1 MVDIDEDSFFC
12 ILAHIPDS
20 KTIYLILIA
29 LPKSHLLFP
38 VTLARLW
45 QLPIYLDSYNHRAA
59 TASQKVL
66 DYLLD
71 DDADTGG
78 LRPLAESIR
87 HLVVSMEHLALDRDR
102 TTTSAGNSRGNHARG
117 RRQRVRFPSGHRLVG
132 PDFSIPRRVQALQER
147 LPELFRRTVNLE
159 SLDYHNLPGI
169 DMKSTH
175 AAPLQHLEKLR
186 SFAVDC
192 ALRNRNHD
200 IPAGIA
206 PSAAPGGLSAQYDAE
221 ICEIEPLL
229 LAAGPSIASL
239 ELRHVNRT
247 MFTIL
252 AGQSE
257 VFASYHAL
265 EHLKIDITEGVWD
278 WDGAGS
284 PQMGPSSSFQF
295 PRLVFPAV
303 KRFELVVCDATLH
316 HVKTGPL
323 DLVHSRLLRELSLDV
338 RYSLGWYSYETISLF
353 EALSPLDFPALARL
367 EIKDNSRNTARH
379 YWLPADNHLR
389 WEDKGRTYHG
399 FVPVFLRS
407 ILTGSLVHLT
417 SLWVDEQILI
427 SPNIPVQDLLDGKSE
442 ESKNVLWRETLRATF
457 GQLESLRVGFGAI
470 THIEASLILGLC
482 DPTKLTQFGFEWNWW
497 HYGPDEPISAE
508 LLGCLSQF
516 PKLTDVHILFPR
528 PETWQLSGLPNLVDA
543 RTLSDV
549 ISIFRSNETICRIGI
564 GNSMVWERHPSAEPS
579 RLLLVSDG
587 SAAPNPGVPKFF
599 HAGFLFSEDPSDNAI
614 PPRPVR
620 GEEIE
625 QLRDLLQR
633 IVT

>member
-1 MVDIDEDSFFC
+1 
-12 ILAHIPDS
+12 DS
-20 KTIYLILIA
+20 KTIYGILLA

-38 VTLARLW
+38 VALARLW
-45 QLPIYLDSYNHRAA
+45 QLPIYLDSYNHQAA

-71 DDADTGG
+71 EDADIG
-78 LRPLAESIR
+78 
-87 HLVVSMEHLALDRDR
+87 DR
-102 TTTSAGNSRGNHARG
+102 TTTSTGSRGSRARG
-117 RRQRVRFPSGHRLVG
+117 RRQRSRFPRGHHIFG
-132 PDFSIPRRVQALQER
+132 PDFGIPRGVQTLQER
-147 LPELFRRTVNLE
+147 LPELFSRRVNLE
-159 SLDYHNLPGI
+159 SLDYHSLPRI

-175 AAPLQHLEKLR
+175 AAPLHHLERLR

-192 ALRNRNHD
+192 VLRNRNHD
-200 IPAGIA
+200 IPTIIA
-206 PSAAPGGLSAQYDAE
+206 PSAAPGGLK
-221 ICEIEPLL
+221 
-229 LAAGPSIASL
+229 
-239 ELRHVNRT
+239 LRHVNHT

-265 EHLKIDITEGVWD
+265 QHLKIDITEG
-278 WDGAGS
+278 
-284 PQMGPSSSFQF
+284 MGPSSSFQF

-338 RYSLGWYSYETISLF
+338 RYSLGWCSYETISLF
-353 EALSPLDFPALARL
+353 ETLSPLDLPALARL

-427 SPNIPVQDLLDGKSE
+427 SPNIPVQDLLDGTSE
-442 ESKNVLWRETLRATF
+442 ESENVLWRETLRATF

-470 THIEASLILGLC
+470 THIEASLILNLC
-482 DPTKLTQFGFEWNWW
+482 DSTKLTHEWNWW
-497 HYGPDEPISAE
+497 HYGPDQPISAE
-508 LLGCLSQF
+508 LLGGLSQL
-516 PKLTDVHILFPR
+516 PNLTDVHILFLR
-528 PETWQLSGLPNLVDA
+528 WQLSGLPNLVDA

-564 GNSMVWERHPSAEPS
+564 GNSVV
-579 RLLLVSDG
+579 LLLVSDG

-599 HAGFLFSEDPSDNAI
+599 HAGFLSSEYPSDNAI

-625 QLRDLLQR
+625 KLRDLL
-633 IVT
+633 